1 MTRFTGILDHQV
13 RQLRDALR
21 RQQEARCREI
31 VATAERK
38 AKLEIHDH
46 RQKLRE
52 RQRQAVGE
60 ERQRRAHELLIARS
74 RIETLERRRAFAR
87 HEKVLRD
94 ARPLLVEAL
103 DNRWAD
109 SGHRLAWCN
118 MIVAEAAG
126 SLKGSDWVIEH
137 PANLAQEDRDAIA
150 RRVQQLDVE
159 SPTFAACDDITSG
172 LRIRAGT
179 ARLDGTKNGLLS
191 AREDVEALLLA
202 AWEQFDGGGDA

>member
-1 MTRFTGILDHQV
+1 MTRFSGVLDRQV
-13 RQLRDALR
+13 QRLKDTLR

-31 VATAERK
+31 IATAERK
-38 AKLEIHDH
+38 AKLAIRDN
-46 RQKLRE
+46 RQKLHE

-150 RRVQQLDVE
+150 RHVQQLDVE